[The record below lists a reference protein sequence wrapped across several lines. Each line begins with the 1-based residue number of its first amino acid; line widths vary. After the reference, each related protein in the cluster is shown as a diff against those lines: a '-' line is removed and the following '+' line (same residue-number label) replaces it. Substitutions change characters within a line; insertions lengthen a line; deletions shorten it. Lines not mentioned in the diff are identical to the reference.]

1 MMNMVSILAINEDK
15 YIEIYK
21 QYAEYFS
28 NFSVFGDVMRTLG
41 WWILKAVCKLVGL
54 LNSLLDI
61 VFSFINFLDSPEV
74 EGLFMKVKPLIWTVL
89 LFALLYLAYC
99 YIYAHEKP
107 KGVVTNV
114 LLFVGTIMI
123 LPYMMVQMN
132 QIVTYGKELLSDN
145 NTAQESN
152 YDLLLPYITDLVY
165 LDNINFNADKIAN
178 GMING
183 YQDSTSIEYLDINE
197 VVDPADYSLKN
208 IGLYEKQIVSEIKN
222 GKESLSV
229 AKIKKSKFFFK
240 DTTPYYY
247 RFHVNF
253 FIALFYLLAIGV
265 VLCFSSFKVIS
276 LIMEL
281 VSEKILTPFIA
292 AGDLTGGQK
301 IRKALVGILNAYIT
315 ILCVFFLQ
323 RVFVLA
329 CSYINGKTWSDNAA
343 ANGVAKVFM
352 IIAAALF
359 VVDGPN
365 FFEQI
370 FGVDAGLK
378 SVGQALQSAFYASQ
392 MMSGTNSMLKGM
404 MRKPLDAMK
413 GGVGMAATAAGAFS
427 GMRDT
432 GVMGTNN
439 QKVSEDMA
447 KTGTG
452 STDSKKETTNEQ
464 AENSMKQTETAGD
477 QSFTDNENQELQQ
490 GGGINLGGDVG
501 NNADVQEAFQR
512 STASEDKKSQ
522 TKEPD
527 GISNLMSSAGK
538 GADNN
543 QNIENALHGMER
555 GIQDGMRD
563 NRNASVNMEQS
574 NLDQKVEEQVAK
586 DSTDRSGNLQDN
598 VAKDNSNLLQYLSRN
613 TVMGRNISDRY
624 NQGKQFGHAAG
635 NTMNQ
640 MNRKKENKT
649 DHKDNL
655 KG

>member
-1 MMNMVSILAINEDK
+1 MVNMASVLVISQDK
-15 YIEIYK
+15 YIDIYK
-21 QYAEYFS
+21 QYSEYFS
-28 NFSVFGDVMRTLG
+28 NFSVFADVMRSLG
-41 WWILKAVCKLVGL
+41 WWILKAMCKLVGL
-54 LNSLLDI
+54 LDSLLDI

-74 EGLFMKVKPLIWTVL
+74 EELFMKVKPLIWIVM

-114 LLFVGTIMI
+114 LLFVGTILI

-132 QIVTYGKELLSDN
+132 QIVTYGKELLSN
-145 NTAQESN
+145 NNSTQQSN

-165 LDNINFNADKIAN
+165 LDNINFNADKITK

-183 YQDSTSIEYLDINE
+183 YQDSASIEYLDINE
-197 VVDPADYSLKN
+197 VVDTKDYSLKN
-208 IGLYEKQIVSEIKN
+208 KSLFEKQIVSEIKN
-222 GKESLSV
+222 GKEELSV
-229 AKIKKSKFFFK
+229 ANIKKSKFFFK

-265 VLCFSSFKVIS
+265 VLLFSSFKVMS

-281 VSEKILTPFIA
+281 ISEKILTPFIA

-301 IRKALVGILNAYIT
+301 IRKALIGILNAYIT

-323 RVFVLA
+323 RIFVMA
-329 CSYINGKTWSDNAA
+329 CSYINGNTWSDNTA

-378 SVGQALQSAFYASQ
+378 SVGQALQSVFYASQ
-392 MMSGTNSMLKGM
+392 MMSGTGSMLKGM
-404 MRKPLDAMK
+404 AGKPLDALK
-413 GGVGMAATAAGAFS
+413 GGAGMAASVAGAYS

-432 GVMGTNN
+432 GAMSTNN

-447 KTGTG
+447 KSGME
-452 STDSKKETTNEQ
+452 STDGKRETANEQ
-464 AENSMKQTETAGD
+464 AENSMKQGGTPETPLHTENKNQYVQQEGTNLSGVM
-477 QSFTDNENQELQQ
+477 DNNT
-490 GGGINLGGDVG
+490 
-501 NNADVQEAFQR
+501 DVQEMFQN
-512 STASEDKKSQ
+512 SSDAPEDRKQ
-522 TKEPD
+522 HIQETD
-527 GISNLMSSAGK
+527 GISNLMGSAGK
-538 GADNN
+538 GVENN
-543 QNIENALHGMER
+543 QNIENELHGMER
-555 GIQDGMRD
+555 GMPDGQT
-563 NRNASVNMEQS
+563 ASVNLEP
-574 NLDQKVEEQVAK
+574 
-586 DSTDRSGNLQDN
+586 SGNLQDN
-598 VAKDNSNLLQYLSRN
+598 RDLLKYFTGN
-613 TVMGRNISDRY
+613 TVTGRNISDRY
-624 NQGKQFGHAAG
+624 NQGKQFGHAVG
-635 NTMNQ
+635 NTINQ
-640 MNRKKENKT
+640 RNRKKENVAGQ
-649 DHKDNL
+649 KDNL

>member
-1 MMNMVSILAINEDK
+1 MNVISALAINQEK
-15 YIEIYK
+15 YIDIYK
-21 QYAEYFS
+21 QYSEYFS
-28 NFSVFGDVMRTLG
+28 NFSVFGDVMRSLG

-74 EGLFMKVKPLIWTVL
+74 EGLFMKVKPLIWMVL

-114 LLFVGTIMI
+114 LLFVGTLMI

-132 QIVTYGKELLSDN
+132 QVVTYGKELLSD
-145 NTAQESN
+145 TSATQENS

-165 LDNINFNADKIAN
+165 LDNINFNADKITK
-178 GMING
+178 GMVNG
-183 YQDSTSIEYLDINE
+183 YQDSASIEYLDINE
-197 VVDPADYSLKN
+197 VVDTADYSLKN
-208 IGLYEKQIVSEIKN
+208 KSLFEKQIVSEIKD
-222 GKESLSV
+222 GKEELSV
-229 AKIKKSKFFFK
+229 AEIKKSKFFFK

-265 VLCFSSFKVIS
+265 VLLFSSFKVVS

-301 IRKALVGILNAYIT
+301 IRKALIGILNAYIT

-323 RVFVLA
+323 RIFVMA
-329 CSYINGKTWSDNAA
+329 CSYINGNTWSDNTA

-392 MMSGTNSMLKGM
+392 MLSGAGNMLKGVA
-404 MRKPLDAMK
+404 RKPLDALK
-413 GGVGMAATAAGAFS
+413 GGAGMAASVAGAYS

-432 GVMGTNN
+432 GAMSTNN

-447 KTGTG
+447 KSDMG
-452 STDSKKETTNEQ
+452 SPDSKKESVNEQ
-464 AENSMKQTETAGD
+464 AESSMKQGETTETPLFAE
-477 QSFTDNENQELQQ
+477 NENKETQQE
-490 GGGINLGGDVG
+490 GVNLGGDTG
-501 NNADVQEAFQR
+501 NNADVQEMFQQGNDVSDNKMQQR
-512 STASEDKKSQ
+512 NEQ
-522 TKEPD
+522 KEQD
-527 GISNLMSSAGK
+527 GISNLMSSSGK
-538 GADNN
+538 GIDNN
-543 QNIENALHGMER
+543 QHIENELHGMER
-555 GIQDGMRD
+555 GMPDGMPD
-563 NRNASVNMEQS
+563 DRNASANLTSEQ
-574 NLDQKVEEQVAK
+574 
-586 DSTDRSGNLQDN
+586 SGNLQDN
-598 VAKDNSNLLQYLSRN
+598 VAKDNSDLLQYLSQN

-635 NTMNQ
+635 NTINQ
-640 MNRKKENKT
+640 RNRKKENT
-649 DHKDNL
+649 ADQKDNL